1 MNDLILDADVAASCC
16 LPGAQSG
23 ELEHLLQKA
32 RRSEVKLWL
41 YAGQIGE
48 IFSQIEAQLTES
60 SVQNVSEIARNLLM
74 NLATD
79 CSWLAALSED
89 ASGLDDPDPLAAGL
103 TRAAAR
109 LGAEALVVTELVS
122 RLERGHPFEDI
133 KAAIAGV
140 RLDIT
145 VPFIDLA
152 SQQDRIRPALERN
165 LHRVLYHGRYVMG
178 TEIEKLELRL
188 ADYVGVEHCICVSS
202 GTDALLI
209 AMMSLEIGP
218 GDEVIT
224 TPFTFFAAVEA
235 IRLLGAKPVYVDID
249 PRIYT
254 LDPIHLEDAITDRT
268 SAILPVS
275 LYGQCAAMDR
285 INEIVAT
292 REIPVVEDAAQSFG
306 AIYEGRHS
314 CGLSQ
319 IGCTSFFPAKPLGAY
334 GDAGACFTPDSS
346 LAGRIRE
353 IRDHGQSGRYQ
364 HVRIGI
370 NGRMDTLQAAVLHA
384 KLDIFDDELQN
395 RAQVAARYS
404 SLLKEPAA
412 AGKLR
417 LPQLEPHNFSSWAQY
432 TIEVDNRNY
441 VQTTLSAKGIPT
453 AIHYP
458 TPVYR
463 QPALFESVNH
473 CPVTERAAAHVLS
486 LPMHPYIEL
495 ESQELVTTSLIETLV
510 S

>member
-1 MNDLILDADVAASCC
+1 MNDLILDAGVAASAC
-16 LPGAQSG
+16 LPGTQSG
-23 ELEHLLQKA
+23 EVEHLLQKA

-41 YAGQIGE
+41 YMGQIGE
-48 IFSQIEAQLTES
+48 ILSQIEAQLSKT
-60 SVQNVSEIARNLLM
+60 SVQNGPDIARNLLM

-89 ASGLDDPDPLAAGL
+89 ASGLDDPDPLAIGL

-133 KAAIAGV
+133 KAAITGV

-152 SQQDRIRPALERN
+152 SQQDRIRPTLERN

-249 PRIYT
+249 PRVYT

-268 SAILPVS
+268 RAILPVS

-285 INEIVAT
+285 INEIAAVH
-292 REIPVVEDAAQSFG
+292 EIPVLEDAAQSFG
-306 AIYEGRHS
+306 ATYEGRHS

-346 LAGRIRE
+346 LADRIRE

-384 KLDIFDDELQN
+384 KLDIFDDELQSRV
-395 RAQVAARYS
+395 RAAEKYS
-404 SLLKEPAA
+404 SLLKESEV
-412 AGKLR
+412 AGKLQ

-432 TIEVDNRNY
+432 TIEVNDRSY
-441 VQTTLSAKGIPT
+441 VQPGLAKKGIPT
-453 AIHYP
+453 SVHYP
-458 TPVYR
+458 IPVYE
-463 QPALFESVNH
+463 QPALDEAVAH
-473 CPVTERAAAHVLS
+473 CPNTEKAAQRVLS
-486 LPMHPYIEL
+486 LPMHPYLHPET
-495 ESQELVTTSLIETLV
+495 QEFIAENLIEAI